1 MFMSKA
7 EYAKHKGVSRQ
18 TVYDWIEKGE
28 VVMSGKKI
36 DVEATEQ
43 RNSPPAQGK
52 DTVSE
57 MWPER
62 TLEMTWG
69 EFWKAVKARDG
80 IIPAPVTD
88 DDIQQRV
95 LDAAGELDWEVQF
108 LDDGG
113 IWMDVGDAE
122 FYFEQYD
129 LRQNAELVIG
139 TLRREVCYVA
149 DACPDELDN
158 WSEAGL
164 NALAE
169 WEKSDHQ

>member
-1 MFMSKA
+1 MSKA

-36 DVEATEQ
+36 DVEATER
-43 RNSPPAQGK
+43 RNSTSDQDKNA
-52 DTVSE
+52 VSE
-57 MWPER
+57 EWPER

-80 IIPAPVTD
+80 KIPAPVTD
-88 DDIQQRV
+88 DDIQQCVR
-95 LDAAGELDWEVQF
+95 DAARELNWEVQF

-113 IWMDVGDAE
+113 IWMDDGDAE

-129 LRQNAELVIG
+129 LPQNAELAIRM
-139 TLRREVCYVA
+139 LRCEVCYVA
-149 DACPDELDN
+149 DACPNDLDN

-164 NALAE
+164 NAMAE
-169 WEKSDHQ
+169 WEKTGH

>member
-1 MFMSKA
+1 MLMSKA

-36 DVEATEQ
+36 DVEATER
-43 RNSPPAQGK
+43 RNSPPVQEK
-52 DTVSE
+52 NTVSE
-57 MWPER
+57 LWPER

-80 IIPAPVTD
+80 KIPAPVTD
-88 DDIQQRV
+88 DDIQQCVR
-95 LDAAGELDWEVQF
+95 DAARELNWEVQF
-108 LDDGG
+108 LDDGV
-113 IWMDVGDAE
+113 IWMDDGDVE
-122 FYFEQYD
+122 HYFQQYD
-129 LRQNAELVIG
+129 LWQNARLAIRM
-139 TLRREVCYVA
+139 LRWEVCYVA

-169 WEKSDHQ
+169 WEKTGH

>member
-1 MFMSKA
+1 MLMSKA

-43 RNSPPAQGK
+43 RNSPPAQEK

-80 IIPAPVTD
+80 KIPAPVTD

-95 LDAAGELDWEVQF
+95 QDAAGELCCEVQF
-108 LDDGG
+108 LDDGAICLEDYAG
-113 IWMDVGDAE
+113 QY
-122 FYFEQYD
+122 YFEQYD
-129 LRQNAELVIG
+129 FRENARLAIRMLRCEL
-139 TLRREVCYVA
+139 CYVA
-149 DACPDELDN
+149 GDCPDELDN

>member
-1 MFMSKA
+1 M
-7 EYAKHKGVSRQ
+7 
-18 TVYDWIEKGE
+18 
-28 VVMSGKKI
+28 
-36 DVEATEQ
+36 
-43 RNSPPAQGK
+43 
-52 DTVSE
+52 
-57 MWPER
+57 
-62 TLEMTWG
+62 
-69 EFWKAVKARDG
+69 
-80 IIPAPVTD
+80 
-88 DDIQQRV
+88 

-113 IWMDVGDAE
+113 IWMDDGDAE

>member
-1 MFMSKA
+1 MLMSKA

-36 DVEATEQ
+36 DVEATER
-43 RNSPPAQGK
+43 RNSLPTQEK
-52 DTVSE
+52 NTVSQL
-57 MWPER
+57 WPER

-80 IIPAPVTD
+80 KVPAPVTD
-88 DDIQQRV
+88 DDIQQCVR
-95 LDAAGELDWEVQF
+95 DAARELNWEVQF

-113 IWMDVGDAE
+113 IWMDDGDVE
-122 FYFEQYD
+122 HYFQQYD
-129 LRQNAELVIG
+129 LWQNARLAIRM
-139 TLRREVCYVA
+139 LRWEVCYVA

-169 WEKSDHQ
+169 WEKTGH

>member
-1 MFMSKA
+1 MLMSKA

-36 DVEATEQ
+36 DVEATER
-43 RNSPPAQGK
+43 RNSPPAQRK
-52 DTVSE
+52 DIVSE

-80 IIPAPVTD
+80 KIPAPVTD
-88 DDIQQRV
+88 DDIQQCVR
-95 LDAAGELDWEVQF
+95 DAARELNWEVQF

-113 IWMDVGDAE
+113 IWMDDGDVE
-122 FYFEQYD
+122 HYFQQDD
-129 LRQNAELVIG
+129 LWQNARLAIR
-139 TLRREVCYVA
+139 TLRWEVCYVA

-169 WEKSDHQ
+169 WEKTSH

>member
-1 MFMSKA
+1 
-7 EYAKHKGVSRQ
+7 
-18 TVYDWIEKGE
+18 
-28 VVMSGKKI
+28 
-36 DVEATEQ
+36 
-43 RNSPPAQGK
+43 
-52 DTVSE
+52 
-57 MWPER
+57 
-62 TLEMTWG
+62 
-69 EFWKAVKARDG
+69 
-80 IIPAPVTD
+80 
-88 DDIQQRV
+88 
-95 LDAAGELDWEVQF
+95 
-108 LDDGG
+108 
-113 IWMDVGDAE
+113 MDVGDAE

>member
-1 MFMSKA
+1 MLMSKA
-7 EYAKHKGVSRQ
+7 EYAKYKGVSRQ

-28 VVMSGKKI
+28 VIMSGKKI

-129 LRQNAELVIG
+129 L
-139 TLRREVCYVA
+139 
-149 DACPDELDN
+149 
-158 WSEAGL
+158 
-164 NALAE
+164 
-169 WEKSDHQ
+169 

>member
-1 MFMSKA
+1 MLMSKA

-36 DVEATEQ
+36 DVAATER
-43 RNSPPAQGK
+43 RNTPPAQEK
-52 DTVSE
+52 NTVSE
-57 MWPER
+57 LWPER
-62 TLEMTWG
+62 TLEMTWS

-80 IIPAPVTD
+80 TIPAPVTD
-88 DDIQQRV
+88 DDIQQCVR
-95 LDAAGELDWEVQF
+95 DAARELNWEVQF

-113 IWMDVGDAE
+113 IWMDDGDAE

-129 LRQNAELVIG
+129 FRQNAELAIRM
-139 TLRREVCYVA
+139 LRCEVCYVA
-149 DACPDELDN
+149 DACPNDLDN

-169 WEKSDHQ
+169 WEKTGH